1 MTLDIALFLLTNSY
15 DKSPGSMRSRYV
27 SLIVYFL
34 SLAKVVVT
42 TRNFDL
48 FTYEGCHR
56 AIPNHTTLRLKSVTH
71 YC

>member
-48 FTYEGCHR
+48 FTHEGCHR
-56 AIPNHTTLRLKSVTH
+56 GDP
-71 YC
+71 